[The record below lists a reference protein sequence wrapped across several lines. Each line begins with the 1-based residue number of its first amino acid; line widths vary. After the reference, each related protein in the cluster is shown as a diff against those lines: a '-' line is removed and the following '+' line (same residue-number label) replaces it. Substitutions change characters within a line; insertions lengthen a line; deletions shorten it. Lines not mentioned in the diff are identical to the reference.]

1 MSMKLHNIN
10 ILYDCI
16 HKRFVVYVQKL
27 KIRDKRLSWFCFIPI
42 LLFVGVVG
50 LLTRLILIVWQM
62 LPNNSYMFLDK
73 STKVVTFDIPWMFC
87 N

>member
-1 MSMKLHNIN
+1 MVLFYSNM
-10 ILYDCI
+10 
-16 HKRFVVYVQKL
+16 
-27 KIRDKRLSWFCFIPI
+27 
-42 LLFVGVVG
+42 LFVGVVG